1 MKKLLLILAI
11 APLLVMCGSKKTAT
25 TGDTAAK
32 ALVQYKDDFRAAS
45 NKEKKAL
52 LAKLKA
58 TGESH
63 SVLIFT
69 SNFKGE
75 KITAS
80 NSKGQLYSGYPMS
93 NLKTGIAESIRI
105 DNTLDTKIHDNLT
118 KKDAIIEA
126 KEAQKHKFVYV
137 MKDKNA
143 GNTFVITYSNTLRP
157 LE

>member
-11 APLLVMCGSKKTAT
+11 APLLVMCSTKKST
-25 TGDTAAK
+25 TGNTTAK
-32 ALVQYKDDFRAAS
+32 AQVQYKDDFRAAS
-45 NKEKKAL
+45 DTEKKGL

-58 TGESH
+58 TGENH

-69 SNFKGE
+69 NNFKGE

-80 NSKGQLYSGYPMS
+80 NAKGQLYSGYPMS
-93 NLKTGIAESIRI
+93 NLKTGIAGSIRI
-105 DNTLDTKIHDNLT
+105 DNAMDTRIYDNLT
-118 KKDAIIEA
+118 KKEAVIEA
-126 KEAQKHKFVYV
+126 KESQKHKFIYV

-143 GNTFVITYSNTLRP
+143 ANPFVITYSNTLRP